1 MLVRFFVLMLSLMLW
16 LGMPSQAQNIKQWR
30 TNKASEVRMW
40 FLANAKQIHMLGS
53 EPLFPEFMDDV
64 VSMTLQKRSVVKII
78 TGSNAI
84 ERFKRLALAGAGV
97 RYRVG
102 AFQSQNGFSSSVVIL
117 ENRYVLS
124 KRGNEWQLFDSIEG
138 AGQVLRQFNLL
149 WDYCSPIPTK

>member
-1 MLVRFFVLMLSLMLW
+1 
-16 LGMPSQAQNIKQWR
+16 
-30 TNKASEVRMW
+30 MW

-84 ERFKRLALAGAGV
+84 ERFKRLALSGANV

-102 AFQSQNGFSSSVVIL
+102 AFQSQNGFNGAVVIL

-124 KRGNEWQLFDSIEG
+124 KRGTEWQLFDSIEG

-149 WDYCSPIPTK
+149 WEYCSPIPTK